1 VHVEDLSQLT
11 VAVAE
16 YALKNPDKTTASA
29 SSKGWENLIY
39 SGVDT
44 HTWGPV
50 IKELGD
56 LLFARG
62 DTSKPSAKEIAEGEG
77 ILYMFGG
84 NSFLAPSKKAKALG
98 FKPKQKDL
106 VSSMRDALRA

>member
-11 VAVAE
+11 VAVTE
-16 YALKNPDKTTASA
+16 YALRNPDKTTASS

-50 IKELGD
+50 TKVLGD

-62 DTSKPSAKEIAEGEG
+62 ETSKPSAIQLAEGEG

-84 NSFLAPSKKAKALG
+84 NSFLATSKKARVLG

-106 VSSMRDALRA
+106 VSSMQDALRV